1 MKVKY
6 MQTQVQNDEIVASV
20 EDKVPMEFDSFDE
33 AAKWIASWLDW
44 KEEFLTNLGIRYKR
58 EGSVLYWTALDTIQI
73 TEVLGVTV

>member
-6 MQTQVQNDEIVASV
+6 MQTQVQNEEIVASV